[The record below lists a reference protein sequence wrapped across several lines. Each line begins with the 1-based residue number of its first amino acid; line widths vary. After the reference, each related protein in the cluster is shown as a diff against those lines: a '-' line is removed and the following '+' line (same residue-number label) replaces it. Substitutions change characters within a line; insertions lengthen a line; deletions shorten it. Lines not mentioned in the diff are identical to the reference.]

1 MLRRYQLISL
11 AVLTLFG
18 CQSDENGQTTG
29 YVLQQQPIVNGTRDP
44 QAVAL
49 TEGQQNAIGW
59 LHSAGYPHSAFCTGT
74 IISPTVVATASHCL
88 EGVRAGQIGFSV
100 GQLTTDPLG
109 TFGVEAIHI
118 HPRVDAALL
127 VLDQS
132 AIEAVDGLSP
142 ILANRTSLTNDLV
155 GSPIQAGGYGQTR
168 DPARTGRWFATV
180 YLAAVGDSQII
191 VDGRGDQG
199 ICFGDSGG
207 PAIAELQP
215 GIPVLLGVESHGD
228 GSCVD
233 NDWLTR
239 IDAIYE
245 DFIEPVVGGGVQVG
259 LCDPLDY
266 EGQCLGEEAE
276 WCEGGVVLRRDCTT
290 LGTTCG
296 LVSEE
301 IGFACACDVGE
312 FGRCAG
318 NIAQWCENGH
328 LRQLNCEARGEIC
341 GWAGADHGYFCD
353 RRARCG
359 PNDTA
364 EGRCEGDVI
373 LSCVDSRL
381 DSINCRARGMTCGSD
396 EGGEIGC
403 VEGTAVADPDTP
415 ATDDE
420 LDGPTGD
427 SGEGD
432 ASLAEDDESAEGESG
447 CQTTG
452 SQNTSTFAFVLMALA
467 LLKRREPA
475 SARSLRR

>member
-1 MLRRYQLISL
+1 MFLRYQVFILS
-11 AVLTLFG
+11 VVTLFG
-18 CQSDENGQTTG
+18 CQSDDNATSYES
-29 YVLQQQPIVNGTRDP
+29 QQQPIVNGTRDP

-49 TEGQQNAIGW
+49 TEGQQKAIGW
-59 LHSAGYPHSAFCTGT
+59 LHSAGYPPSAFCTGT

-109 TFGVEAIHI
+109 TFAVDAIHI

-127 VLDQS
+127 VLDRS

-142 ILANRTSLTNDLV
+142 ILANRTPLTDDLV
-155 GSPIQAGGYGQTR
+155 GSPIQAGGFGQTR

-191 VDGRGDQG
+191 VDGRGEQG

-245 DFIEPVVGGGVQVG
+245 DFVEPVVGGGVQVG
-259 LCDPLDY
+259 LCDPLAY

-290 LGTTCG
+290 LGTSCG

-301 IGFACACDVGE
+301 IGYACACDVGE

-341 GWAGADHGYFCD
+341 GWAGAEHGYFCD

-359 PNDTA
+359 PDDGA

-373 LSCVDSRL
+373 LSCVDDRL
-381 DSINCRARGMTCGSD
+381 DSINCRARGLTCGLD
-396 EGGEIGC
+396 EGGGISC
-403 VEGTAVADPDTP
+403 VEPTVVDDDDPSGDS
-415 ATDDE
+415 D

-427 SGEGD
+427 GTADGT
-432 ASLAEDDESAEGESG
+432 SLAEDDESSESESG
-447 CQTTG
+447 CQTAG
-452 SQNTSTFAFVLMALA
+452 RQNTSLFAFILLGLA
-467 LLKRREPA
+467 LLRRREH
-475 SARSLRR
+475 ARVSCR